1 VPVDI
6 PGGRAHHGRVDI
18 DLRDGFESGVI
29 VEIAGAALQAVLM
42 PFGVKPRPVV
52 AAGPGRTRPVVLI
65 HGYGSNRSC
74 LLPLEACLRAVGFDR
89 VYPFNFASGSA
100 VEQSASALAGFVDEV
115 RTGCRVE
122 SGTVDLVAYSL
133 GGLVARVYLQELD
146 GHRRVDQCITLAT
159 PHHGTYSSYWAPTA
173 IGRQLRP
180 ESDFLQKLAA
190 PGRRAAG
197 VRYLSLWAEQDLVV
211 LPREHAV
218 YEQGDDACIRGVGH
232 MGILVHPATL
242 RLVAE
247 RLRAGQDIPATRL
260 ARVAW
265 LSRSVLA
272 KATALIGRIRTV
284 RAAGRG

>member
-1 VPVDI
+1 MDKRFGVVDI

-18 DLRDGFESGVI
+18 DLRDGFEPGVI

-42 PFGVKPRPVV
+42 PFGIKPRPVR

-74 LLPLEACLRAVGFDR
+74 LLPLEAYLRAVGFDR
-89 VYPFNFASGSA
+89 VYPFNFTSGA
-100 VEQSASALAGFVDEV
+100 GVEQSASALAAFVDEV
-115 RTGCRVE
+115 RDGCRVGR
-122 SGTVDLVAYSL
+122 GTVDLVAYSL
-133 GGLVARVYLQELD
+133 GGLVARFYLQELG

-173 IGRQLRP
+173 VGRQLRP
-180 ESDFLQKLAA
+180 DSGFLGRLAA

-197 VRYLSLWAEQDLVV
+197 VRYLSLWAEQDLVI

-242 RLVAE
+242 RLVTE

-260 ARVAW
+260 ARIAW
-265 LSRSVLA
+265 LSRSVLS
-272 KATALIGRIRTV
+272 KAGGVVSRFRE
-284 RAAGRG
+284 R